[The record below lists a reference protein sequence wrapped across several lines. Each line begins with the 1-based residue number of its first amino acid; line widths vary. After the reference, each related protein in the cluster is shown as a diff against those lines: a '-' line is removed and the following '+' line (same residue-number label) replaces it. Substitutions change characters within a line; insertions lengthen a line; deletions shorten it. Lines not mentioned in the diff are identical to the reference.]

1 MLKKIS
7 IIIFI
12 LFAIPAYADLE
23 LDAFINNLEDNFG
36 TEEDAPIIIRESPYS
51 FDKTV
56 ANLKK
61 AISGRNF
68 KLIRV
73 QHLDQNFVKKENES
87 KDLLVYFCNFKLV
100 DEAIRNDKRVGQ
112 FLPCRI
118 TVLERNK
125 QVYLV
130 SVNPKT
136 TGKLLSN
143 TSLRSI
149 CNQMLE
155 MYMDIFDEVTI

>member
-1 MLKKIS
+1 MFSL
-7 IIIFI
+7 
-12 LFAIPAYADLE
+12 PVYADFG

-36 TEEDAPIIIRESPYS
+36 TEENAPILIRESPYS
-51 FDKTV
+51 FEKTV
-56 ANLKK
+56 SNLKK

-73 QHLDQNFVKKENES
+73 QHLEQGFVKKENES

-100 DEAIRNDKRVGQ
+100 DEAIRSDKLIGQ

-136 TGKLLSN
+136 TAKLLSN
-143 TSLRSI
+143 TGLRSI
-149 CNQMLE
+149 CNKILE